1 MGFTQTQLRSICSFT
16 YQNFSIVRNGFVLLI
31 STGIL
36 NTVYMEHLQ
45 PLCHKQIMRDCLGW
59 KTLNYGVLYFS
70 EPVSSIQ
77 TAYLTHF
84 AKDNIS
90 FLLDWRFFLITF
102 LYCILMKLYF
112 VSFFIYPLVKN
123 KIKKNQTY
131 SDSVAGQK
139 VSLFRAVF
147 TSLYHLQLINSLQ
160 RKLQTKDT
168 NRQASLFLH
177 PCSSTLAVLAF
188 KLPW

>member
-1 MGFTQTQLRSICSFT
+1 MVCCIFLSQFPPYRQPIS
-16 YQNFSIVRNGFVLLI
+16 LI
-31 STGIL
+31 
-36 NTVYMEHLQ
+36 LQ
-45 PLCHKQIMRDCLGW
+45 
-59 KTLNYGVLYFS
+59 KTLVFFWIGV
-70 EPVSSIQ
+70 
-77 TAYLTHF
+77 
-84 AKDNIS
+84 
-90 FLLDWRFFLITF
+90 FLITF
-102 LYCILMKLYF
+102 LYCILMELYF
-112 VSFFIYPLVKN
+112 VSFFMYPLVK
-123 KIKKNQTY
+123 KKKKNQTY

-139 VSLFRAVF
+139 VSHLSCLFRAVF